1 MQAETPPAGK
11 RRKASVGFVL
21 AIVAI
26 DAMGIGLVMPVI
38 PDLLKDIAGLSPAE
52 AAPWGGW
59 MAFAYAASLFLF
71 GPLMG
76 DLSDRFGRRPI
87 LLIALCGLAFDYI
100 VAAVAPSIWILI
112 LARTLSGLAG
122 ATYATTTAYLADV
135 SPPEKRAQTFGLVFA
150 AFGIGFVLGPTLGGV
165 LGELGPRAPFYAAAG
180 LCAGM
185 AVLGLVVLPESLPKR
200 KRRRFDWRRSDPF
213 SALKGAAKLPGIA
226 PFLLAVGLFQLGMGV
241 YPAIWSFYTI
251 ETLAWSPAQIGLS
264 LALMGVALGV
274 SQGVVIGRLVS
285 RLGEMRTI
293 FLSLTACLISM
304 GIYALTPP
312 EWVVFAAL
320 PLIAMAAVA
329 VPAASGLLSSRTRED
344 QQGRLQGVLAS
355 LQALTAALA
364 PPLFTFVFHL
374 FSADDAPFQAPG
386 APFVLGAALT
396 LVAMGVLL
404 ASRAPAPIRPVRRI
418 QPRRLPGARPDG
430 RPGGRREKGERKDD
444 SAAA

>member
-1 MQAETPPAGK
+1 MQAVTPPAGR
-11 RRKASVGFVL
+11 RRKASVGFIL

-76 DLSDRFGRRPI
+76 DLSDRFGRRPV

-100 VAAVAPSIWILI
+100 VAAVSPSIWILI
-112 LARTLSGLAG
+112 VARGLSGMAG
-122 ATYATTTAYLADV
+122 ATYATATAYLADV
-135 SPPEKRAQTFGLVFA
+135 SPPDKRAQTFGLVFA

-165 LGELGPRAPFYAAAG
+165 LGEFGPRAPFYAAAG

-185 AVLGLVVLPESLPKR
+185 AVVGLFALPESLSKR
-200 KRRRFDWRRSDPF
+200 RRRRFDWRRSDPF
-213 SALKGAAKLPGIA
+213 SALRGAARLPGLA
-226 PFLLAVGLFQLGMGV
+226 PFLLAVALFQLGMGV

-251 ETLAWSPAQIGLS
+251 ETLAWSPSQIGLS

-274 SQGVVIGRLVS
+274 SQGVVIGRLVA

-312 EWVVFAAL
+312 EWLVFAAL

-329 VPAASGLLSSRTRED
+329 VPAASGLLSGRTSED

-364 PPLFTFVFHL
+364 PPLFTSVFHL
-374 FSADDAPFQAPG
+374 FSAEDAPIKAPG
-386 APFVLGAALT
+386 APFVLGALLT
-396 LVAMGVLL
+396 LAAMGVL
-404 ASRAPAPIRPVRRI
+404 AARRLPPPPHRTRQA
-418 QPRRLPGARPDG
+418 QPRRLSSGRPDG
-430 RPGGRREKGERKDD
+430 RPGGRREDGEREDD